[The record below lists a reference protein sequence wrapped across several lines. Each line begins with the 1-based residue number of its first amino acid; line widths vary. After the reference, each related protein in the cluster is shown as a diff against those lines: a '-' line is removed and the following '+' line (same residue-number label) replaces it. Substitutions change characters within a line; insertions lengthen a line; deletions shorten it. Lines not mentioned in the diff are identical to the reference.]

1 MYKYRMNENLLINLS
16 TKHNNI
22 YYDHLSMRIQ
32 SLMEILITLS
42 FIKKNHKKKNLKNY
56 YLRLFI

>member
-32 SLMEILITLS
+32 SLMKILITLS
-42 FIKKNHKKKNLKNY
+42 FIKKNNKKK
-56 YLRLFI
+56 I